1 MRESRSEPMNEVDRR
16 TVVRGILS
24 GAAVVALGLTVMPK
38 AVEAVPL
45 AMNKNAFGPPS
56 GGKTDS
62 LIEQAQVVVRR
73 RRRWVC
79 WWRRG
84 RRVCG
89 WRWV

>member
-1 MRESRSEPMNEVDRR
+1 MRESRSEPMNEMDRR

-56 GGKTDS
+56 GGTDS
-62 LIEQAQVVVRR
+62 LIEKAQVVVRR

>member
-1 MRESRSEPMNEVDRR
+1 MNEMDRR

-56 GGKTDS
+56 GGTDS
-62 LIEQAQVVVRR
+62 LIEKAQVVVRR